1 MKYITMYFILLYYCF
16 TVSGTKDLNKWI
28 DKKVNKQSE
37 SIVNF
42 FMLRI
47 KKPKP
52 SLEISGEGGGGNV
65 NHKPLFALVIYF
77 S

>member
-1 MKYITMYFILLYYCF
+1 MYFIVLYCCF

-28 DKKVNKQSE
+28 DRKVNKQSE

-47 KKPKP
+47 KK
-52 SLEISGEGGGGNV
+52 
-65 NHKPLFALVIYF
+65 A
-77 S
+77 